1 MIFSGQA
8 SDGTIH
14 TDQGK
19 QPFKEK
25 TFKGKQPDRP
35 KQQNSRNNKKQKQL
49 PFKIIQMKIRKNRKE
64 KDDEPQ

>member
-49 PFKIIQMKIRKNRKE
+49 PFKVIQRKIKKQ
-64 KDDEPQ
+64 KGKG